1 MVVILLL
8 LGRTLSSKLSDDKKS
23 RIAQCQKSCNDLK
36 QKLGARVTI
45 DTNIDVKEIKGEAKV
60 IKGDAKEIKGDAKEI
75 KGDLKEIKGDIDR
88 NSMCCIHDDV
98 HSLRINHDAFRCP
111 G

>member
-8 LGRTLSSKLSDDKKS
+8 LGRTLSSKLSDDMKS
-23 RIAQCQKSCNDLK
+23 RIAQCQKSCDDLK

-45 DTNIDVKEIKGEAKV
+45 DTNLDVKEIKGEAKV
-60 IKGDAKEIKGDAKEI
+60 IKGD
-75 KGDLKEIKGDIDR
+75 IDR
-88 NSMCCIHDDV
+88 NSKCRIHDDV
-98 HSLRINHDAFRCP
+98 HSLWINHDAFRCQ